1 MADAETLIQS
11 VIDLLDVLVDL
22 YLGSLVKPFL
32 RFHDEFSSD
41 MNKLLRSILDDNKDI
56 IPDWLTGNASAY
68 LRVFLVFP
76 TILFLAWGQLVI
88 PFLFVVMVDLLG
100 LLGFVVAKFWVDA
113 KRDHAEDVVREDDRP
128 TSKSFTSSDDDSMDS
143 YEFEVVT
150 TGSPQRMK
158 SWSLTHRYRSCA
170 GFLDAACDKAFII
183 PCWIYLLSTV
193 PSGQYRTIKYV
204 SLFWLIVTELA
215 NGCLQFKT
223 FYAGSGVPQVEGDVF
238 PLSSISREK
247 FSALKRSFEMLGTGL
262 FILPYFRFLGVTLLL
277 LACPLAYESFRRKT
291 KKRVVYVVCTQSE
304 KFDYKIIKFWS
315 QAKALGTRLV
325 VGVVGKGQTDMVCNA
340 CATACVDEVIAE
352 APAKADLMFLER
364 QRIDYV
370 VFMSSQTSLVTDE
383 VVAMG
388 ACLVLGDD
396 HVVRPMKPKVDSKKL

>member
-143 YEFEVVT
+143 YEFGELISGMNATYVFVVAPHFST
-150 TGSPQRMK
+150 FSRG
-158 SWSLTHRYRSCA
+158 
-170 GFLDAACDKAFII
+170 GNN
-183 PCWIYLLSTV
+183 WIS
-193 PSGQYRTIKYV
+193 SADEIME
-204 SLFWLIVTELA
+204 S
-215 NGCLQFKT
+215 N
-223 FYAGSGVPQVEGDVF
+223 
-238 PLSSISREK
+238 SSISIMRWVP
-247 FSALKRSFEMLGTGL
+247 GCGL
-262 FILPYFRFLGVTLLL
+262 R
-277 LACPLAYESFRRKT
+277 
-291 KKRVVYVVCTQSE
+291 
-304 KFDYKIIKFWS
+304 
-315 QAKALGTRLV
+315 
-325 VGVVGKGQTDMVCNA
+325 
-340 CATACVDEVIAE
+340 
-352 APAKADLMFLER
+352 
-364 QRIDYV
+364 
-370 VFMSSQTSLVTDE
+370 
-383 VVAMG
+383 
-388 ACLVLGDD
+388 
-396 HVVRPMKPKVDSKKL
+396 